1 MTDERALARVDTAT
15 LLLSSNFDDM
25 KQKAQLLISS
35 GLLPK
40 HISKPEQAIVI
51 WLQANEL
58 GVPPMLALKEM
69 AVINGKPACSANLM
83 MGLVHQAYGPS
94 SLIYRADKS
103 NDKIAYVI
111 VHMPDSKEVITYTF
125 TIEEAQ
131 QAQLTGKGGPWKQYP
146 AAMLAARAISK
157 AARTSFPAVVG
168 GLYVSDEL
176 GGEVHEEDLTI
187 TPSSAPAPR
196 SVEPRKPEGIAPPSP
211 AEEFEDEEAIDAEY
225 TEVAEEPPLTEQQL
239 KFIAR
244 LIKIIP
250 EDQRFGFL
258 ATFGAQSI
266 GTLTKAAASR
276 TIDELKRLEAQ
287 AIDGEYTEA
296 REKREFIPTEA
307 EAQFIKE
314 EQAKRKPKA
323 QKSGDASD
331 PTQYLAEVIE
341 EAGVADDLGTL
352 IFMRYNQSGSMDDL
366 TKDQQRN
373 LFRYLRLITQLKKAS
388 SYQAL
393 TALHE
398 RYSVKDN
405 LWDDFAQ
412 EVHDDRLA
420 ELTPEPVTVA

>member
-1 MTDERALARVDTAT
+1 MTNERALARMDTSA
-15 LLLSSNFDDM
+15 LLLSSNFDQM
-25 KQKAQLLISS
+25 KEKAALLISS

-69 AVINGKPACSANLM
+69 AVINGKPTCSANLM

-94 SLIYRADKS
+94 SLIYRADTS
-103 NDKIAYVI
+103 NGTVAHVE
-111 VHMPDSKEVITYTF
+111 VHLPDSKEVINYSF

-168 GLYVSDEL
+168 GLYVAEEL
-176 GGEVHEEDLTI
+176 GGEVYEDDLTI
-187 TPSSAPAPR
+187 APSPEPAPR
-196 SVEPRKPEGIAPPSP
+196 SVEPRKPEAIAPPTDP
-211 AEEFEDEEAIDAEY
+211 EGFDPPEDAIEGEY
-225 TEVAEEPPLTEQQL
+225 TEVE
-239 KFIAR
+239 
-244 LIKIIP
+244 
-250 EDQRFGFL
+250 
-258 ATFGAQSI
+258 
-266 GTLTKAAASR
+266 
-276 TIDELKRLEAQ
+276 
-287 AIDGEYTEA
+287 
-296 REKREFIPTEA
+296 
-307 EAQFIKE
+307 E
-314 EQAKRKPKA
+314 EQPAPKPKA

-341 EAGVADDLGTL
+341 EAGVVDVLEHILSDRYGPEATDLDALTTD
-352 IFMRYNQSGSMDDL
+352 QS
-366 TKDQQRN
+366 RN
-373 LFRYLRLITQLKKAS
+373 LFRYLRLITQLKQAS

-405 LWDDFAQ
+405 IWDDFAQ
-412 EVHDDRLA
+412 TTHDDRLA
-420 ELTPEPVTVA
+420 ELTPELQGVVTA